1 MWARPTTLSAA
12 IKRLDEASDGF
23 GGLLIQA
30 TEWGTREQVLH
41 SYELIA
47 RYVTPVFQGSL
58 TNLEASQQ
66 WAADKRHDLMA
77 LRTRS
82 VKKATSDYEQRR

>member
-1 MWARPTTLSAA
+1 PDDLIAH
-12 IKRLDEASDGF
+12 IHRLDEQSDGF

-47 RYVTPVFQGSL
+47 RHVKPHFQGSL
-58 TNLEASQQ
+58 VNLQGSQAWSSSKRDVIMAS
-66 WAADKRHDLMA
+66 
-77 LRTRS
+77 RTQAIEKA
-82 VKKATSDYEQRR
+82 KKAYFEPTPRA